1 MFADDAAGTHFDFE
15 DTLPP
20 ELPHAEK
27 KLEICQDFQR
37 GRCRLGDACPQRHII
52 SSYRTVQTKVCKHW
66 LRGACVNGDNCL
78 YLHEYDNR
86 YVPQCAFFERVGE
99 CTNPECPFL
108 HSKPNETQPECA
120 AYRRGFCPLGPRCRL
135 RHVKRETACPFYLAG
150 FCPLGPRCPL
160 GHPIQ
165 ECYDRDAV
173 SKRILAK
180 MIIERADDPTFNPT
194 ATCYRAGCLDPG
206 HLAPDCPGPQH
217 SVLHKMLGE
226 IQEPGQPM
234 SALEDGVRGGGGGS
248 RRRCYLCNQEGH
260 TVRDCPLN
268 AQQQRGHEPRRGR
281 GGGVGG
287 VGGGDAMRR
296 RLRRDGETG
305 GGGGVGHGRYGGVGG
320 AGAGVGSGE
329 KGFGGGGNRRRMG
342 RDHY

>member
-20 ELPHAEK
+20 ELPHTEK

-86 YVPQCAFFERVGE
+86 YVPQCAFFDRVGE

-108 HSKPNETQPECA
+108 HSKPNEAQPECA

-135 RHVKRETACPFYLAG
+135 RHVKRETACPYYLAG

-165 ECYDRDAV
+165 ERHDRDAV

-180 MIIERADDPTFNPT
+180 MIVERADDPTFNRT
-194 ATCYRAGCLDPG
+194 ATCYRVGCFDPG

-217 SVLHKMLGE
+217 SVLHKTLSE
-226 IQEPGQPM
+226 IQEPGQLI
-234 SALEDGVRGGGGGS
+234 STLEDGLRGGGS
-248 RRRCYLCNQEGH
+248 RRRCFLCNQEGH

-268 AQQQRGHEPRRGR
+268 TQQRGHEARRGR
-281 GGGVGG
+281 GGGGG
-287 VGGGDAMRR
+287 GGGDGIRR
-296 RLRRDGETG
+296 RARRDGEG
-305 GGGGVGHGRYGGVGG
+305 SGHGRFG
-320 AGAGVGSGE
+320 AGGDRGY
-329 KGFGGGGNRRRMG
+329 GGGGNRRPTG
-342 RDHY
+342 RDH

>member
-1 MFADDAAGTHFDFE
+1 MFVDDAAGTHFDFE
-15 DTLPP
+15 DALPK
-20 ELPHAEK
+20 EQSRTEK

-52 SSYRTVQTKVCKHW
+52 SAYRTVQTKVCKHW

-108 HSKPNETQPECA
+108 HTRPNESQPECA
-120 AYRRGFCPLGPRCRL
+120 AYRRGFCPLGPKCRL
-135 RHVKRETACPFYLAG
+135 RHVKCESACPYYLAG

-165 ECYDRDAV
+165 ERHDRDAV

-180 MIIERADDPTFNPT
+180 MIVERADDPTFNRS

-217 SVLHKMLGE
+217 SVLHKALGAL
-226 IQEPGQPM
+226 QEPGQ
-234 SALEDGVRGGGGGS
+234 STDAFENGGRGGGGGGGGS
-248 RRRCYLCNQEGH
+248 HRRCFLCDQEGH
-260 TVRDCPLN
+260 TVKDCPMNTHRNQHRAGGGGGGPGLSHSSAGGAGIGN
-268 AQQQRGHEPRRGR
+268 RRRVRREGDV
-281 GGGVGG
+281 GAAPGANGGGGSAGGGGFGGVGG
-287 VGGGDAMRR
+287 RR
-296 RLRRDGETG
+296 RP
-305 GGGGVGHGRYGGVGG
+305 
-320 AGAGVGSGE
+320 
-329 KGFGGGGNRRRMG
+329 G
-342 RDHY
+342 RDQY